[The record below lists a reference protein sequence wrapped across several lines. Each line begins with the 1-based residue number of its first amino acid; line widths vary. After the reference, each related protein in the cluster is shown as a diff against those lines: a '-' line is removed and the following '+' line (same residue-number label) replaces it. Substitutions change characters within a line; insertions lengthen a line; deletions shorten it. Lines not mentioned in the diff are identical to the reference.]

1 MIGTIKVDGHMDV
14 PYNRHNINETRARI
28 KMITSNNV
36 KSLLSTVKGT
46 TIANLET
53 VTKVN
58 TAAAHKSTSI
68 EKHTTAQVMLFNG
81 IKDYNIYA
89 KAVIRSAEH
98 ISKEESTFEASETW
112 FEHDQ
117 ACYSIVNH
125 KVNGKAY
132 LYAVFNNSKSEY
144 TINGMPAT
152 KTQVCAFMTPSAA
165 KALLAPSGI
174 VYNAKNDVHH
184 NVIVRTIMLDS
195 IVSIKACKQVITA

>member
-1 MIGTIKVDGHMDV
+1 MINST
-14 PYNRHNINETRARI
+14 
-28 KMITSNNV
+28 NV

-46 TIANLET
+46 TIANLVT
-53 VTKVN
+53 LTKVN
-58 TAAAHKSTSI
+58 TAAAHKSTYI

-89 KAVIRSAEH
+89 KAVTRSAEQ
-98 ISKEESTFEASETW
+98 ITGEVSTFESSDTW

-117 ACYSIVNH
+117 TCYSLVAH
-125 KVNGKAY
+125 KSTSKVY
-132 LYAVFNNSKSEY
+132 LYAVFNNSKSSY

-152 KTQVCAFMTPSAA
+152 KAQVATYLTPSAA
-165 KALLAPSGI
+165 KALLTPAAL

-195 IVSIKACKQVITA
+195 IVSIKACKQVLTA